1 MSEHARTRIR
11 LATDAPKRIAR
22 AGLSLAEWAR
32 RADVGYATV
41 KALRNPQHHPR
52 RKGGMQPTTAWKLV
66 RAYVAAAKLTATVE
80 AARQAGQL
88 DDDAYQQAIEEIEHK
103 AYRAIIVE
111 ESIDTAEPA
120 GAVAA

>member
-1 MSEHARTRIR
+1 MSEHPRTRIR
-11 LATDAPKRIAR
+11 LADDASKRAAR

-41 KALRNPQHHPR
+41 KALRNPRHQPHR
-52 RKGGMQPTTAWKLV
+52 RGGMQPTTAWKLV

-88 DDDAYQQAIEEIEHK
+88 DDDAYQHAIEEIEHK
-103 AYRAIIVE
+103 AYAVLIVE
-111 ESIDTAEPA
+111 ELADVAEPA